1 MDYMALL
8 DDVIV
13 NELKNLKD
21 TKGETDEYKAT
32 VECVTKLMDR
42 SIEIKK
48 LTFDQT
54 NKLSRQVIDDKA
66 KAKQDEEDR
75 YTLFLDRENTI
86 CLCSACHKDIHGRKK
101 FQQPMFSQ
109 YVYDMKN
116 YICQKYLAQGKIIRY
131 TEDKNRRTP
140 INKEKS
146 KLF

>member
-21 TKGETDEYKAT
+21 AKGETDEYKAT

-66 KAKQDEEDR
+66 KVKQDEEDR
-75 YTLFLDRENTI
+75 KDRLIKNCISVAGIVIPALITIWGTLKSLKFEQDGTVT
-86 CLCSACHKDIHGRKK
+86 SMAGRAFVSRLFPKK
-101 FQQPMFSQ
+101 
-109 YVYDMKN
+109 
-116 YICQKYLAQGKIIRY
+116 
-131 TEDKNRRTP
+131 
-140 INKEKS
+140 
-146 KLF
+146 

>member
-48 LTFDQT
+48 VTFDQT
-54 NKLSRQVIDDKA
+54 NKLNRQVFDDKA
-66 KAKQDEEDR
+66 KVKQDEEDR
-75 YTLFLDRENTI
+75 KDRLIKNCISVAGIVIPALITIWGTLKSLKFEQDGTVT
-86 CLCSACHKDIHGRKK
+86 SMAGRAFVSRLFPKK
-101 FQQPMFSQ
+101 
-109 YVYDMKN
+109 
-116 YICQKYLAQGKIIRY
+116 
-131 TEDKNRRTP
+131 
-140 INKEKS
+140 
-146 KLF
+146 

>member
-21 TKGETDEYKAT
+21 TKGETDEHKAT

-54 NKLSRQVIDDKA
+54 NKLSRQIIDDKA
-66 KAKQDEEDR
+66 KVKQDEEDR
-75 YTLFLDRENTI
+75 KDRLIKNCISVAGIVIPALITIWGTLKSLKFEQDGTVT
-86 CLCSACHKDIHGRKK
+86 SMAGRAFVSRLFPKK
-101 FQQPMFSQ
+101 
-109 YVYDMKN
+109 
-116 YICQKYLAQGKIIRY
+116 
-131 TEDKNRRTP
+131 
-140 INKEKS
+140 
-146 KLF
+146 

>member
-48 LTFDQT
+48 VTFDQT
-54 NKLSRQVIDDKA
+54 NKLNRQVFDDKA
-66 KAKQDEEDR
+66 KVKQDEEDR
-75 YTLFLDRENTI
+75 KDRLIKNCISVAGIVIPALITIWGTLKSLKFEQDGTVTSMAGRAFVSR
-86 CLCSACHKDIHGRKK
+86 LCPKK
-101 FQQPMFSQ
+101 
-109 YVYDMKN
+109 
-116 YICQKYLAQGKIIRY
+116 
-131 TEDKNRRTP
+131 
-140 INKEKS
+140 
-146 KLF
+146 

>member
-32 VECVTKLMDR
+32 VECITKLMDR

-66 KAKQDEEDR
+66 KVKQDEEDR
-75 YTLFLDRENTI
+75 KDRLIKNCISIAGIVIPALITIWGTLKSLKFEQDGTVT
-86 CLCSACHKDIHGRKK
+86 SMAGRAFVSRLFPKK
-101 FQQPMFSQ
+101 
-109 YVYDMKN
+109 
-116 YICQKYLAQGKIIRY
+116 
-131 TEDKNRRTP
+131 
-140 INKEKS
+140 
-146 KLF
+146 

>member
-66 KAKQDEEDR
+66 KVKQDEEDR
-75 YTLFLDRENTI
+75 KDRLIKNCINIAGIVIPALITIWGTLKSLKFEQDGTVT
-86 CLCSACHKDIHGRKK
+86 SMAGRAFVSRLFPKK
-101 FQQPMFSQ
+101 
-109 YVYDMKN
+109 
-116 YICQKYLAQGKIIRY
+116 
-131 TEDKNRRTP
+131 
-140 INKEKS
+140 
-146 KLF
+146 

>member
-13 NELKNLKD
+13 NELRNLKD

-66 KAKQDEEDR
+66 KVKQDEEDR
-75 YTLFLDRENTI
+75 KDRLIKNCISIAGIVIPALITIWGTLKSLKFEQDGTVT
-86 CLCSACHKDIHGRKK
+86 SMAGRAFVSRLFPKK
-101 FQQPMFSQ
+101 
-109 YVYDMKN
+109 
-116 YICQKYLAQGKIIRY
+116 
-131 TEDKNRRTP
+131 
-140 INKEKS
+140 
-146 KLF
+146 

>member
-48 LTFDQT
+48 VTFDQT
-54 NKLSRQVIDDKA
+54 NKLSRQVFDDKA
-66 KAKQDEEDR
+66 KVKQDEEDR
-75 YTLFLDRENTI
+75 KDRLIKNCISIAGIVIPALITIWGTLKSLKFEQDGTVT
-86 CLCSACHKDIHGRKK
+86 SMAGRAFISRLFPKK
-101 FQQPMFSQ
+101 
-109 YVYDMKN
+109 
-116 YICQKYLAQGKIIRY
+116 
-131 TEDKNRRTP
+131 
-140 INKEKS
+140 
-146 KLF
+146 

>member
-21 TKGETDEYKAT
+21 TKGETDEYKAM
-32 VECVTKLMDR
+32 VECVTKLIDR

-66 KAKQDEEDR
+66 KVKQDEEDR
-75 YTLFLDRENTI
+75 KDRLIKNCISVAGIVIPALITIWGTLKSLKFEQDGTVT
-86 CLCSACHKDIHGRKK
+86 SMAGRAFVSRLFPKK
-101 FQQPMFSQ
+101 
-109 YVYDMKN
+109 
-116 YICQKYLAQGKIIRY
+116 
-131 TEDKNRRTP
+131 
-140 INKEKS
+140 
-146 KLF
+146 

>member
-66 KAKQDEEDR
+66 KVKQDEEDR
-75 YTLFLDRENTI
+75 KDRLIKNCISVAGIVIPALITIWGTLKSLKFEQDGTVT
-86 CLCSACHKDIHGRKK
+86 SMAGRAFVSRLFPKK
-101 FQQPMFSQ
+101 
-109 YVYDMKN
+109 
-116 YICQKYLAQGKIIRY
+116 
-131 TEDKNRRTP
+131 
-140 INKEKS
+140 
-146 KLF
+146 

>member
-54 NKLSRQVIDDKA
+54 NKLSRQVIDDKT
-66 KAKQDEEDR
+66 KVKQDEEDR
-75 YTLFLDRENTI
+75 KDRLIKNCISIAGIVIPALITIWGTLKSLKFEQDGTVTSMAGRAFLSR
-86 CLCSACHKDIHGRKK
+86 LFPKK
-101 FQQPMFSQ
+101 
-109 YVYDMKN
+109 
-116 YICQKYLAQGKIIRY
+116 
-131 TEDKNRRTP
+131 
-140 INKEKS
+140 
-146 KLF
+146 

>member
-66 KAKQDEEDR
+66 KVKQDEEDR
-75 YTLFLDRENTI
+75 KDRLIKNCISIAGIVIPALITIWGTLKSLKFEQDGTVT
-86 CLCSACHKDIHGRKK
+86 SMAGRAFISRLFPKK
-101 FQQPMFSQ
+101 
-109 YVYDMKN
+109 
-116 YICQKYLAQGKIIRY
+116 
-131 TEDKNRRTP
+131 
-140 INKEKS
+140 
-146 KLF
+146 

>member
-32 VECVTKLMDR
+32 VECITKLMDR

-66 KAKQDEEDR
+66 KVKQDEEDR
-75 YTLFLDRENTI
+75 KDRLIKNCISIAGIVIPALITIWGTLKSLKFEQDGTI
-86 CLCSACHKDIHGRKK
+86 TSMAGRAFVSRLFPKK
-101 FQQPMFSQ
+101 
-109 YVYDMKN
+109 
-116 YICQKYLAQGKIIRY
+116 
-131 TEDKNRRTP
+131 
-140 INKEKS
+140 
-146 KLF
+146 

>member
-66 KAKQDEEDR
+66 KVKQDEEDR
-75 YTLFLDRENTI
+75 KDRLIKNCISIAGIVIPALITIWGTLKSLKFEQDGTVT
-86 CLCSACHKDIHGRKK
+86 SMAGRAFVSRLFQKK
-101 FQQPMFSQ
+101 
-109 YVYDMKN
+109 
-116 YICQKYLAQGKIIRY
+116 
-131 TEDKNRRTP
+131 
-140 INKEKS
+140 
-146 KLF
+146 

>member
-54 NKLSRQVIDDKA
+54 DKLSRHVIDDKA
-66 KAKQDEEDR
+66 KVKQDEEDR
-75 YTLFLDRENTI
+75 KDRLIKNCISIAGIVIPALITIWGTLKSLKFEQDGTVT
-86 CLCSACHKDIHGRKK
+86 SMAGRAFVSRLFPKK
-101 FQQPMFSQ
+101 
-109 YVYDMKN
+109 
-116 YICQKYLAQGKIIRY
+116 
-131 TEDKNRRTP
+131 
-140 INKEKS
+140 
-146 KLF
+146 

>member
-8 DDVIV
+8 DDVII

-54 NKLSRQVIDDKA
+54 NKLSRQVFDDKA
-66 KAKQDEEDR
+66 KVKQDEEDR
-75 YTLFLDRENTI
+75 KDRLIKNCISIAGIVIPALITIWGTLKSLKFEQDGTVT
-86 CLCSACHKDIHGRKK
+86 SMAGRAFISRLFPKK
-101 FQQPMFSQ
+101 
-109 YVYDMKN
+109 
-116 YICQKYLAQGKIIRY
+116 
-131 TEDKNRRTP
+131 
-140 INKEKS
+140 
-146 KLF
+146 

>member
-48 LTFDQT
+48 LKFDQT
-54 NKLSRQVIDDKA
+54 NKLSRQVIDDEA
-66 KAKQDEEDR
+66 KVKQDEEDR
-75 YTLFLDRENTI
+75 KDRLIKNCISIAGIVIPALITIWGTLKSLKFEQDGTVT
-86 CLCSACHKDIHGRKK
+86 SMAGRAFVSRLFPKK
-101 FQQPMFSQ
+101 
-109 YVYDMKN
+109 
-116 YICQKYLAQGKIIRY
+116 
-131 TEDKNRRTP
+131 
-140 INKEKS
+140 
-146 KLF
+146 

>member
-66 KAKQDEEDR
+66 KVKQDEEDGKDR
-75 YTLFLDRENTI
+75 LIKNCISVAGIVIPALITIWGTLKSLKFEQDGTVT
-86 CLCSACHKDIHGRKK
+86 SMAGRAFISRLFPKK
-101 FQQPMFSQ
+101 
-109 YVYDMKN
+109 
-116 YICQKYLAQGKIIRY
+116 
-131 TEDKNRRTP
+131 
-140 INKEKS
+140 
-146 KLF
+146 

>member
-32 VECVTKLMDR
+32 VECITKLMDR

-54 NKLSRQVIDDKA
+54 NKLSRQVIDDKV
-66 KAKQDEEDR
+66 KLKQDEEDR
-75 YTLFLDRENTI
+75 KDRLIKNCISIAGIVIPALITIWGTLKSLKFEQDGTVT
-86 CLCSACHKDIHGRKK
+86 SMAGRAFVSRLFPKK
-101 FQQPMFSQ
+101 
-109 YVYDMKN
+109 
-116 YICQKYLAQGKIIRY
+116 
-131 TEDKNRRTP
+131 
-140 INKEKS
+140 
-146 KLF
+146 

>member
-13 NELKNLKD
+13 NELKNLKE

-66 KAKQDEEDR
+66 KVKQDEEDR
-75 YTLFLDRENTI
+75 KDRLIKNCISIAGIVIPALITIWGTLKSLKFEQDGTVT
-86 CLCSACHKDIHGRKK
+86 SMAGRAFVSRLFPKK
-101 FQQPMFSQ
+101 
-109 YVYDMKN
+109 
-116 YICQKYLAQGKIIRY
+116 
-131 TEDKNRRTP
+131 
-140 INKEKS
+140 
-146 KLF
+146 

>member
-21 TKGETDEYKAT
+21 TKGETDEHKAT

-66 KAKQDEEDR
+66 KVKQDEEDR
-75 YTLFLDRENTI
+75 KDRLIKNCISIAGIVIPALITIWGTLKSLKFEQDGTVT
-86 CLCSACHKDIHGRKK
+86 SMAGRAFVSRLFPKK
-101 FQQPMFSQ
+101 
-109 YVYDMKN
+109 
-116 YICQKYLAQGKIIRY
+116 
-131 TEDKNRRTP
+131 
-140 INKEKS
+140 
-146 KLF
+146 

>member
-42 SIEIKK
+42 SIEINK

-66 KAKQDEEDR
+66 KVKQDEEDR
-75 YTLFLDRENTI
+75 KDRLIKNCISIAGIVIPALITIWGTLKSLKFEQDGTVT
-86 CLCSACHKDIHGRKK
+86 SMAGRAFVSRLFPKK
-101 FQQPMFSQ
+101 
-109 YVYDMKN
+109 
-116 YICQKYLAQGKIIRY
+116 
-131 TEDKNRRTP
+131 
-140 INKEKS
+140 
-146 KLF
+146 

>member
-32 VECVTKLMDR
+32 VECVAKLMDR

-66 KAKQDEEDR
+66 KVKQDEEDR
-75 YTLFLDRENTI
+75 KDRLIKNCISVAGIVIPALITIWGTLKSLKFEQDGTVT
-86 CLCSACHKDIHGRKK
+86 SMAGRAFVSRLFPKK
-101 FQQPMFSQ
+101 
-109 YVYDMKN
+109 
-116 YICQKYLAQGKIIRY
+116 
-131 TEDKNRRTP
+131 
-140 INKEKS
+140 
-146 KLF
+146 

>member
-48 LTFDQT
+48 LTYDSYETAIMGRGRLLPLGVDSAQP
-54 NKLSRQVIDDKA
+54 SRVFV
-66 KAKQDEEDR
+66 
-75 YTLFLDRENTI
+75 LCLNTSLRI
-86 CLCSACHKDIHGRKK
+86 
-101 FQQPMFSQ
+101 FFS
-109 YVYDMKN
+109 
-116 YICQKYLAQGKIIRY
+116 
-131 TEDKNRRTP
+131 TP
-140 INKEKS
+140 AS
-146 KLF
+146 TSLRQ

>member
-21 TKGETDEYKAT
+21 TKGETDEHKAT

-54 NKLSRQVIDDKA
+54 NKLSRQVIDDKD
-66 KAKQDEEDR
+66 KVKQDEEDR
-75 YTLFLDRENTI
+75 KDRLIKNCISIAGIVIPALITIWGTLKSLKFEQDGTVT
-86 CLCSACHKDIHGRKK
+86 SMAGRAFVSRLFPKK
-101 FQQPMFSQ
+101 
-109 YVYDMKN
+109 
-116 YICQKYLAQGKIIRY
+116 
-131 TEDKNRRTP
+131 
-140 INKEKS
+140 
-146 KLF
+146 

>member
-54 NKLSRQVIDDKA
+54 NKLSRQVIDDEA
-66 KAKQDEEDR
+66 KVKQDEEDR
-75 YTLFLDRENTI
+75 KDRLIKNCISVAGIVIPALITIWGTLKSLKFEQDGTVT
-86 CLCSACHKDIHGRKK
+86 SMAGRAFVSRLFPKK
-101 FQQPMFSQ
+101 
-109 YVYDMKN
+109 
-116 YICQKYLAQGKIIRY
+116 
-131 TEDKNRRTP
+131 
-140 INKEKS
+140 
-146 KLF
+146 

>member
-48 LTFDQT
+48 LEFDQT

-66 KAKQDEEDR
+66 KVKQDEEDR
-75 YTLFLDRENTI
+75 KDRLIKNCISVAGIVIPALITIWGTLKSLKFEQDGTVT
-86 CLCSACHKDIHGRKK
+86 SMAGRAFVSRLFPKK
-101 FQQPMFSQ
+101 
-109 YVYDMKN
+109 
-116 YICQKYLAQGKIIRY
+116 
-131 TEDKNRRTP
+131 
-140 INKEKS
+140 
-146 KLF
+146 

>member
-21 TKGETDEYKAT
+21 TKGETDEYKAM

-66 KAKQDEEDR
+66 KVKQDEEDR
-75 YTLFLDRENTI
+75 KDRLIKNCISVAGIVIPALITIWGTLKSLKFEQDGTVT
-86 CLCSACHKDIHGRKK
+86 SMAGRAFVSRLFPKK
-101 FQQPMFSQ
+101 
-109 YVYDMKN
+109 
-116 YICQKYLAQGKIIRY
+116 
-131 TEDKNRRTP
+131 
-140 INKEKS
+140 
-146 KLF
+146 

>member
-66 KAKQDEEDR
+66 KVKQDEEDR
-75 YTLFLDRENTI
+75 KDRLIKNCISVAGIVIPALITIWGTLKSLKFEQEGTVT
-86 CLCSACHKDIHGRKK
+86 SMAGRAFVSRLFPKK
-101 FQQPMFSQ
+101 
-109 YVYDMKN
+109 
-116 YICQKYLAQGKIIRY
+116 
-131 TEDKNRRTP
+131 
-140 INKEKS
+140 
-146 KLF
+146 

>member
-48 LTFDQT
+48 VTFDQT
-54 NKLSRQVIDDKA
+54 NKLNRQVFDDKA
-66 KAKQDEEDR
+66 EVKQDEEDR
-75 YTLFLDRENTI
+75 KDRLIKNCISVAGIVIPALITIWGTLKSLKFEQDGTVT
-86 CLCSACHKDIHGRKK
+86 SMAGRAFVSRLFPKK
-101 FQQPMFSQ
+101 
-109 YVYDMKN
+109 
-116 YICQKYLAQGKIIRY
+116 
-131 TEDKNRRTP
+131 
-140 INKEKS
+140 
-146 KLF
+146 

>member
-21 TKGETDEYKAT
+21 TKDETDEYKAT

-66 KAKQDEEDR
+66 KVKQDEEDR
-75 YTLFLDRENTI
+75 KDRLIKNCISVAGIVIPALITIWGTLKSLKFEQDGTVT
-86 CLCSACHKDIHGRKK
+86 SMAGRAFVSRLFPKK
-101 FQQPMFSQ
+101 
-109 YVYDMKN
+109 
-116 YICQKYLAQGKIIRY
+116 
-131 TEDKNRRTP
+131 
-140 INKEKS
+140 
-146 KLF
+146 

>member
-21 TKGETDEYKAT
+21 TKGETDEYKTT

-42 SIEIKK
+42 SIEIKT

-66 KAKQDEEDR
+66 KVKQDEEDR
-75 YTLFLDRENTI
+75 KDRLIKNCISIAGIVIPALITIWGTLKSLKFEQDGTVT
-86 CLCSACHKDIHGRKK
+86 SMAGRAFVSRLFPKK
-101 FQQPMFSQ
+101 
-109 YVYDMKN
+109 
-116 YICQKYLAQGKIIRY
+116 
-131 TEDKNRRTP
+131 
-140 INKEKS
+140 
-146 KLF
+146 

>member
-66 KAKQDEEDR
+66 KVKQDEEDGKDR
-75 YTLFLDRENTI
+75 LIKNCISVAGIVIPALITIWGTLKSLKFEQDGTVT
-86 CLCSACHKDIHGRKK
+86 SMAGRAFVSRLFPKK
-101 FQQPMFSQ
+101 
-109 YVYDMKN
+109 
-116 YICQKYLAQGKIIRY
+116 
-131 TEDKNRRTP
+131 
-140 INKEKS
+140 
-146 KLF
+146 

>member
-54 NKLSRQVIDDKA
+54 NKLSRQAIDDKA
-66 KAKQDEEDR
+66 KVKQDEEDR
-75 YTLFLDRENTI
+75 KDRLIKNCISVAGIVIPALITIWGTLKSLKFEQDGTVT
-86 CLCSACHKDIHGRKK
+86 SMAGRAFVSRLFPKK
-101 FQQPMFSQ
+101 
-109 YVYDMKN
+109 
-116 YICQKYLAQGKIIRY
+116 
-131 TEDKNRRTP
+131 
-140 INKEKS
+140 
-146 KLF
+146 

>member
-54 NKLSRQVIDDKA
+54 NKLSRQVFDDKA
-66 KAKQDEEDR
+66 KVKQDEEDR
-75 YTLFLDRENTI
+75 KDRLIKNCISIAGIVIPALITIWGTLKSLKFEQDGTVT
-86 CLCSACHKDIHGRKK
+86 SMAGRAFVSRLFPKK
-101 FQQPMFSQ
+101 
-109 YVYDMKN
+109 
-116 YICQKYLAQGKIIRY
+116 
-131 TEDKNRRTP
+131 
-140 INKEKS
+140 
-146 KLF
+146 

>member
-48 LTFDQT
+48 VTFDQT
-54 NKLSRQVIDDKA
+54 NKLSRQVFDDKA
-66 KAKQDEEDR
+66 KVKQDEEDR
-75 YTLFLDRENTI
+75 KDRLIKNCISIAGIVIPALITIWGTLKSLKFEQDGTVT
-86 CLCSACHKDIHGRKK
+86 SMAGRAFVSRLFPKK
-101 FQQPMFSQ
+101 
-109 YVYDMKN
+109 
-116 YICQKYLAQGKIIRY
+116 
-131 TEDKNRRTP
+131 
-140 INKEKS
+140 
-146 KLF
+146 

>member
-21 TKGETDEYKAT
+21 AKGETDEYKAT

-54 NKLSRQVIDDKA
+54 NKLNRQIFDDKA
-66 KAKQDEEDR
+66 KVKQDEEDR
-75 YTLFLDRENTI
+75 KDRLIKNCISVAGIVIPALITIWGTLKSLKFEQDGTVT
-86 CLCSACHKDIHGRKK
+86 SMAGRAFVSRLFPKK
-101 FQQPMFSQ
+101 
-109 YVYDMKN
+109 
-116 YICQKYLAQGKIIRY
+116 
-131 TEDKNRRTP
+131 
-140 INKEKS
+140 
-146 KLF
+146 

>member
-1 MDYMALL
+1 MDYIALL

-54 NKLSRQVIDDKA
+54 DKLSRQVIDDKA
-66 KAKQDEEDR
+66 KVKQYEEDR
-75 YTLFLDRENTI
+75 KDRLIKNCISIAGIVIPALITIWGTLKSLKFEQDGTVT
-86 CLCSACHKDIHGRKK
+86 SMAGRAFVSRLFPKK
-101 FQQPMFSQ
+101 
-109 YVYDMKN
+109 
-116 YICQKYLAQGKIIRY
+116 
-131 TEDKNRRTP
+131 
-140 INKEKS
+140 
-146 KLF
+146 

>member
-21 TKGETDEYKAT
+21 TKGETDEHKAT

-54 NKLSRQVIDDKA
+54 NKLSRQIIDDKA
-66 KAKQDEEDR
+66 KVKQDEEDR
-75 YTLFLDRENTI
+75 KDRLIKNCISIAGIVIPALITIWGTLKSLKFEQDGTVT
-86 CLCSACHKDIHGRKK
+86 SMAGRAFVSRLFPKK
-101 FQQPMFSQ
+101 
-109 YVYDMKN
+109 
-116 YICQKYLAQGKIIRY
+116 
-131 TEDKNRRTP
+131 
-140 INKEKS
+140 
-146 KLF
+146 